1 MSERHLGKR
10 APAVFES
17 FLEGRDAF
25 LHPSDREEAAEFW
38 NWLGEFERPGPAP
51 VRQRPVWLGRAAAA
65 ALAVLTV
72 SGGTM
77 WMTRQYPVQET
88 VQTVATGHAER
99 RRIAFSDGSVV
110 TLAADSRVQ
119 VSYLPKERRLR
130 LTEGEALFKVAHDK
144 SRPFVVETR
153 HGEVVAV
160 GTMFD
165 VSVGKREAQV
175 TVVEGV
181 VRVALSEPGQAG
193 SVAEPIEKLARKGER
208 LSFGIM
214 KGAGGNTGFIRQ
226 AADVDADNAIAWTR
240 GRLVFQGEPLSEV
253 IAEVNRYA
261 KDRVVLTDPRAAS
274 VRVYGVVNQGDTA
287 AVRDLIANPGAVTI
301 EARDPERAR

>member
-1 MSERHLGKR
+1 MSNERHLGKR

-17 FLEGRDAF
+17 FLEGRDGF
-25 LHPSDREEAAEFW
+25 LHPADREEASEFW

-51 VRQRPVWLGRAAAA
+51 ARQRRVWIARAAAA
-65 ALAVLTV
+65 AIAVLAV

-77 WMTRQYPVQET
+77 WMARPHATHES

-110 TLAADSRVQ
+110 TLAADSRVE
-119 VSYLPKERRLR
+119 VAYEPRERRLR
-130 LTEGEALFKVAHDK
+130 LMEGEALFKVAHDK

-165 VSVGKREAQV
+165 VSVGKGEAEV

-181 VRVALSEPGQAG
+181 VRVALSEPGRPG
-193 SVAEPIEKLARKGER
+193 VAEPIEKLARKGER
-208 LSFGIM
+208 LSFGIT
-214 KGAGGNTGFIRQ
+214 KGASGDTGFIRQ
-226 AADVDADNAIAWTR
+226 AADIDAGSAIAWTR

-261 KDRVVLTDPRAAS
+261 KDRVVLTDPHAAS

-287 AVRDLIANPGAVTI
+287 AIRDLIANPGAITI
-301 EARDPERAR
+301 ETREP